1 MIVDFDGLY
10 ASVWTGKKFELRKTN
25 IHYQNSTVVRVL
37 GSGLCGTDRHLMM
50 LPAFNE
56 RSFGHE
62 IFAEI
67 VRIGSFLNSVG
78 GHELKPGDKV
88 VVTPGVPCMECVIC
102 TTYSGHEHMCN
113 SRRSH
118 GFAKYSS
125 EDFFPIGGFS
135 NYMEL
140 VDDLWVV
147 KIEDD
152 LTFDEAMFAEP
163 VAIAT
168 KAVERGMGGTK
179 QEIEFGPGVAMR
191 AAVIGL
197 GPIGCAT
204 TFVLKSLGAEVVGF
218 EVNDWKS
225 TLVGDIFKFSTF
237 TVPEESNDAFDVVK
251 NKTDLDFDL
260 VIDCTGSPR
269 GLELGIKF
277 AKRGGRIVEVG
288 SFAPGTRSFINPADI
303 CKKELEVLGSALS
316 PVFTYNKVL
325 RLLRK
330 FKQYDLNRLTTH
342 HLSLS
347 SMDNLFQIVDENRFL
362 KIHVDT
368 NLD

>member
-1 MIVDFDGLY
+1 MC
-10 ASVWTGKKFELRKTN
+10 ASIWTGKEFDLRETK
-25 IHYQNSTVVRVL
+25 IHYSNSTIVRVL
-37 GSGLCGTDRHLMM
+37 GSGLCGTDRHLMD

-62 IFAEI
+62 IFGEI
-67 VRIGSFLNSVG
+67 VRVGNNTNSVG
-78 GHELKPGDKV
+78 GHEIKLNDKV
-88 VVTPGVPCMECVIC
+88 IVTPGVPCMECAIC
-102 TTYSGHEHMCN
+102 TSYAGHEHMCN

-118 GFAKYSS
+118 GFAKYSN
-125 EDFFPIGGFS
+125 EAFFPIGGFS

-168 KAVERGMGGTK
+168 KAVERGIGGSK
-179 QEIEFGPGVAMR
+179 QEFEFGPGVAMR
-191 AAVIGL
+191 AAVVGL

-204 TFVLKSLGAEVVGF
+204 TFVLKSLGAEIIGF
-218 EVNDWKS
+218 DLNEWKS
-225 TLVGDIFKFSTF
+225 QLVGDIFKFK
-237 TVPEESNDAFDVVK
+237 TVSIPEG
-251 NKTDLDFDL
+251 KTEDIYSFLKSKLDLEFDL
-260 VIDCTGSPR
+260 VIDCTGNPR
-269 GLELGIKF
+269 GLELCIKI

-288 SFAPGTRSFINPADI
+288 AFAPGTKSFINPADI
-303 CKKELEVLGSALS
+303 CKKELEIYGSALS

-330 FKQYDLNRLTTH
+330 FKHYDLARLTTH

-347 SMDNLFQIVDENRFL
+347 SMNDLFKIVDKNQFL
-362 KIHVDT
+362 KIHVNT
-368 NLD
+368 TLN